1 MKLVPMISQAAMLI
15 ERVASLCLAAIT
27 AVIFV
32 SSLARY
38 LFSAPIPDSH
48 AVSSLLLGVAVL
60 WGLASVTWRDD
71 HISVDLIW
79 LMAAARVRWFMDLVS
94 LLLTGVFLV
103 LFAWMLLGRIE
114 TVMASGQYTV
124 DLQLSIWPFY
134 LMAWAGVVAAVVLCL
149 ARLCL
154 LIVRPQALPDRVGVA
169 NTAEEAA

>member
-1 MKLVPMISQAAMLI
+1 MGLVRVINQVATLI

-48 AVSSLLLGVAVL
+48 AISSLLLGIAVL

-71 HISVDLIW
+71 HISVDIIW
-79 LMAAARVRWFMDLVS
+79 LAVGERVRWLMDAVG
-94 LLLTGVFLV
+94 LLLTGLFLV
-103 LFAWMLLGRIE
+103 LFAWMLLGRVE

-124 DLQLSIWPFY
+124 DLQLQIWPFY
-134 LMAWAGVVAAVVLCL
+134 LMAWAGVVAAVLLCL
-149 ARLCL
+149 ARFCL
-154 LIVRPQALPDRVGVA
+154 LIVRSQALPDRVGVA